1 MFVTPGAVMRESSKA
16 KLWVVATL
24 SKYPR
29 SQDNQGI
36 VAPVPSCHLEL
47 SLSASA
53 RSKNIS
59 LSILGRNPELL
70 KPFF

>member
-1 MFVTPGAVMRESSKA
+1 
-16 KLWVVATL
+16 
-24 SKYPR
+24 
-29 SQDNQGI
+29 
-36 VAPVPSCHLEL
+36 VPSCHLEL